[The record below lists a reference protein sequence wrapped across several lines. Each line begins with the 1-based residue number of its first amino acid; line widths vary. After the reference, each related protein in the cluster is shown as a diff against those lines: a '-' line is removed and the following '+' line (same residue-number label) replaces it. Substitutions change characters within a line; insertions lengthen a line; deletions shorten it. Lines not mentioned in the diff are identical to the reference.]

1 MKTLFITSVFILITF
16 FGHSQVKIDF
26 SSYDMWKND
35 TLTGKPELVS
45 KINELGYFVLNKEKA
60 TVLVYNESSD
70 KEVLFEFTSI
80 EKDDYNGTYV
90 GFGKIHP
97 QQMIL
102 FNPESAF
109 ILFIDQ
115 YSVQSVFLLEESDV
129 KNIAEGLKED
139 LISWDINEYRG
150 EELKELVKE
159 NYPVG
164 YSSIL
169 VLVQHKMVEFSKEHP
184 LEPSEDY
191 FKNEVSRQCFAF
203 NMISS
208 YIDSFGIDVYKEDV
222 EKHISKHSV
231 YINGEWYV
239 DNFSLAFAVFRTNT
253 ND

>member
-1 MKTLFITSVFILITF
+1 MKTLFITSIFILITF
-16 FGHSQVKIDF
+16 FGHSQVKINY
-26 SSYDMWKND
+26 SSYDMWEND
-35 TLTGKPELVS
+35 TLTGKPELVR
-45 KINELGYFVLNKEKA
+45 KINELGHFVLNKEKA
-60 TVLVYNESSD
+60 TVLVYNETLD
-70 KEVLFEFTSI
+70 KEILFEFTSI
-80 EKDDYNGTYV
+80 EKGKDENYV
-90 GFGKIHP
+90 GFGKTHP

-102 FNPESAF
+102 FNPKSAF
-109 ILFIDQ
+109 ILFVDEFKI
-115 YSVQSVFLLEESDV
+115 QSVFLLKESDV
-129 KNIAEGLKED
+129 KDITEELKED
-139 LISWDINEYRG
+139 SISWDINEYKG
-150 EELKELVKE
+150 EELTLLVKE
-159 NYPVG
+159 NYPDG

-169 VLVQHKMVEFSKEHP
+169 VLVKHKMVEFSKEHP

-239 DNFSLAFAVFRTNT
+239 DNFSLAFAVFRTTT